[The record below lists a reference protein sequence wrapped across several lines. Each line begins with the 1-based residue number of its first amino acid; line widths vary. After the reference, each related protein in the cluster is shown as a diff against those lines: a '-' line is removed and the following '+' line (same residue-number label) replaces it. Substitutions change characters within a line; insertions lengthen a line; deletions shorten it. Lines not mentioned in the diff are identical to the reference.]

1 MKKLVT
7 ATLILTLSALLT
19 APCTAQEELKKL
31 LETRKVTVNFNDT
44 PLGDIV
50 DFLTDISTRPWLV
63 DQKSDLSEKPVTLL
77 LKDVTMLEF
86 LDKLC
91 KKVEGL
97 DFRLSCGAVILGK
110 NKDLGRLPQTEPIGP
125 KDLPENQQAVWDATA
140 AAKLDVDVIEVSLS
154 NLVKSFA
161 GPLAK
166 KGVRVTLKGKGEKT
180 LSLRAKSH
188 SALQLLHLVAA
199 LAEAKLTFK
208 DGEWVFES
216 D

>member
-91 KKVEGL
+91 KKVE
-97 DFRLSCGAVILGK
+97 
-110 NKDLGRLPQTEPIGP
+110 
-125 KDLPENQQAVWDATA
+125 
-140 AAKLDVDVIEVSLS
+140 
-154 NLVKSFA
+154 
-161 GPLAK
+161 
-166 KGVRVTLKGKGEKT
+166 
-180 LSLRAKSH
+180 
-188 SALQLLHLVAA
+188 
-199 LAEAKLTFK
+199 
-208 DGEWVFES
+208 
-216 D
+216 